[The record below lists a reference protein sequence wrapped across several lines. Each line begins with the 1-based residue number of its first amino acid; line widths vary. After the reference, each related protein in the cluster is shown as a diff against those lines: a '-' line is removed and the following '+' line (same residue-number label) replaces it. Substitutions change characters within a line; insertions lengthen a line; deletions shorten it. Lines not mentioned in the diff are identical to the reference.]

1 MYDKTELRI
10 LGQIYLR
17 PGIHKRE
24 LSKLLNL
31 GMPSIDYAIRKIE
44 KLLIK
49 RKSGNQINY
58 FLNYSKE
65 ALTPMLYAVE
75 YSRFDALPAKIKLA
89 INDFLK
95 ELNEKPIIAVIFG
108 SYARGDY
115 TKDSDIDILLI
126 FQKLEREKHIEN
138 TAKRVSMR
146 TNTQINPVYL
156 DYSVFRDSFHDS
168 TKNFFKNIKKNKI
181 MIVGIEW
188 WRLLEDEEA

>member
-10 LGQIYLR
+10 LEQIYLR

-75 YSRFDALPAKIKLA
+75 YSRFDALSAKIKLA

-95 ELNEKPIIAVIFG
+95 ELNEKPVIAVIFG

-115 TKDSDIDILLI
+115 TKDSDIDVLLI

-168 TKNFFKNIKKNKI
+168 TKNFFKNIRKNKI
-181 MIVGIEW
+181 VIVGIEW